1 MYEENFIH
9 TQYLNNTTICDDI
22 ISMFHKNIDKAG
34 PGRVGYHSD
43 LIVDKDIKDSYDLSI
58 NPKEAVENEEY
69 NVVKKYLDELKIIAN
84 KYIEK
89 FPYCNEYSPWGI
101 NDYINIQWYKPNG
114 GFKKWH
120 TERNCATTPHSS
132 RHLVWMTF
140 LNDVDDGGE
149 TNFFHQRIKIP
160 PKKGLTIIWPAD
172 WTYTHKGLTSL
183 SQDKYIITGWYN
195 FLN

>member
-9 TQYLNNTTICDDI
+9 TEFLSDVLICDKVIKTFNDN
-22 ISMFHKNIDKAG
+22 FDKAG
-34 PGRVGYHSD
+34 PGRVGYHNE
-43 LIVDKDIKDSYDLSI
+43 LIVDTEIKESYDLSI
-58 NPKEAVENEEY
+58 NPKEVY
-69 NVVKKYLDELKIIAN
+69 TDKKYVDIKLYLDQLKQIAN
-84 KYIEK
+84 NYIQK
-89 FPYCNEYSPWGI
+89 FPYSNEYSPWGI

-120 TERNCATTPHSS
+120 TERNCATLPHAS

-149 TNFFHQRIKIP
+149 TDFFHQRIKIP
-160 PKKGLTIIWPAD
+160 PKKGLTVLWPAD
-172 WTYTHKGLTSL
+172 WTYTHKGLVSPT
-183 SQDKYIITGWYN
+183 QDKYIITGWYN